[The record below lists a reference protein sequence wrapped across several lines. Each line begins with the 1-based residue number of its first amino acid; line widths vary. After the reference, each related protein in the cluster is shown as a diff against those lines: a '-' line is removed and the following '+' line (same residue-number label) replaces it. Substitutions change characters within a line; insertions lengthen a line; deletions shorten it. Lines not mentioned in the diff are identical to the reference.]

1 MSIWDWFTC
10 NRVNNSNT
18 RLSNKRTAPKQDKQT
33 PKKPHVLIGINVK
46 AGNNKPQILINN
58 TSVNFMFSSR
68 KAAD

>member
-46 AGNNKPQILINN
+46 AGNNKPQILIKTN
-58 TSVNFMFSSR
+58 
-68 KAAD
+68 